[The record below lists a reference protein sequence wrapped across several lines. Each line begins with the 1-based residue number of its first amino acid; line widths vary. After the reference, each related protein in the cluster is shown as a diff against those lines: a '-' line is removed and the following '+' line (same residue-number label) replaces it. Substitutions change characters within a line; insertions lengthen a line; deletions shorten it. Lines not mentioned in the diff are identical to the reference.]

1 MYIYKITNKINGKSY
16 IGQSSSVFARWQ
28 QHVSKKERLVGKA
41 IKEYGLQNFIFE
53 VLEITDN
60 SQATERENYW
70 INYYESNKNGYNL
83 TNPLSSQ
90 QKNKEKSNFEEEKNL
105 TSPEKINR
113 RGGKHP
119 VVAFDIKTNEPILKF
134 DSIGA
139 ANEFCNAVGTGNISA
154 VCRGRGRTCYG
165 YGWKYLEDLDKEQLK
180 QLQENIQ
187 GAGNCL

>member
-16 IGQSSSVFARWQ
+16 VGQSSSVFARWQ
-28 QHVSKKERLVGKA
+28 QHVSRKERLVGKE
-41 IKEYGLQNFIFE
+41 IKKYGLQNFIFE

-83 TNPLSSQ
+83 TNPPSSQ
-90 QKNKEKSNFEEEKNL
+90 QENKEKSNFEEEKI
-105 TSPEKINR
+105 SVPPEKVSR
-113 RGGKHP
+113 RSGKHP

-180 QLQENIQ
+180 QLQKNIQ
-187 GAGNCL
+187 GSGN

>member
-16 IGQSSSVFARWQ
+16 VGQSGNVFARWQ
-28 QHVSKKERLVGKA
+28 QHVSRKERLVGKA

-90 QKNKEKSNFEEEKNL
+90 QKNKEKSNFEEEKIL

-165 YGWKYLEDLDKEQLK
+165 YGWKYLEDLDKKELEQLQK
-180 QLQENIQ
+180 NIQ
-187 GAGNCL
+187 GSSF